1 MRTASILEIHI
12 DPAVRIYLDH
22 NATTPVHAAAR
33 DAMVR
38 TLTQEDFGNPSS
50 VHYYGQ
56 RAKSSVDD
64 ARSAVAALI
73 GADPG
78 DVIFTSGGTESDNL
92 ALRGAL
98 DARTSDGRRH
108 LVTSAIEHE
117 AVLNTARA
125 LEKQGWPVSIV
136 PVGTSG
142 VVDPAELAKVVTPGT
157 ALVSLMHA
165 NNEVGT
171 IQPILEAAAIAKRA
185 GAWFHT
191 DAVQSAGKLPILARE
206 WASMGVDLI
215 SISAHK
221 FGGPKGIGALWIRR
235 GVRLSPT
242 ATGGRHERNRRA
254 GTENVSGIAGFG
266 AAASSARTSLVSDTS
281 TASDSARIAALRDH
295 LESAILTNI
304 SGTAVNGDPS
314 RRLPNTSNISF
325 DGVEAESLLIA
336 LDLDQIAVSTGAAC
350 SSGTLEPSH
359 VLKAMGLPHPRT
371 KNSLRFSLGPEN
383 TAAEIDAVIAKLPAL
398 VEKLR
403 RLTRVAAGH

>member
-1 MRTASILEIHI
+1 M
-12 DPAVRIYLDH
+12 RIYLDH
-22 NATTPVHAAAR
+22 NATAPVAVPAR

-38 TLTQEDFGNPSS
+38 TLSEEDFGNPSS

-64 ARSAVAALI
+64 ARAAVAALI
-73 GADPG
+73 DADPG
-78 DVIFTSGGTESDNL
+78 DTIFTSGGTESDNL

-98 DARTSDGRRH
+98 EGRGDGRRH

-125 LEKQGWPVSIV
+125 LEKSGWPVSIV
-136 PVGTSG
+136 PVGASG
-142 VVDPAELAKVVTPGT
+142 VVDPDDIARAVRPDT

-171 IQPILEAAAIAKRA
+171 IQPILEAAAIARAA

-191 DAVQSAGKLPILARE
+191 DAVQSAGKLPVSVRA
-206 WASMGVDLI
+206 WSAAGVDLVAI
-215 SISAHK
+215 SGHK

-235 GVRLSPT
+235 GVRLTPT

-266 AAASSARTSLVSDTS
+266 AAATVARERLAT
-281 TASDSARIAALRDH
+281 DSPRIAALRDR
-295 LESAILTNI
+295 LESAIL
-304 SGTAVNGDPS
+304 SRVAGAVVNGDPT

-336 LDLDQIAVSTGAAC
+336 LDLEGIAVSTGAAC

-359 VLKAMGLPHPRT
+359 VLKAMGLPHLRT

-383 TAAEIDAVIAKLPAL
+383 TDAEIDAVVATLPPL
-398 VEKLR
+398 VDKLR
-403 RLTRVAAGH
+403 RLSRAGAR

>member
-1 MRTASILEIHI
+1 MRTASILEVHI
-12 DPAVRIYLDH
+12 VTPVRIYLDH
-22 NATTPVHAAAR
+22 NATTPVGAR
-33 DAMVR
+33 AREAMVR

-56 RAKSSVDD
+56 RAKSSVDE
-64 ARSAVAALI
+64 ARAEVAALI

-78 DVIFTSGGTESDNL
+78 DLIFTSGGTESDNL

-98 DARTSDGRRH
+98 EARAAEPRPRRH
-108 LVTSAIEHE
+108 LVVSAIEHE
-117 AVLNTARA
+117 AVLNTARS
-125 LEKQGWPVSIV
+125 LEKNGWPVSIV
-136 PVGTSG
+136 PVGASG
-142 VVDPAELAKVVTPGT
+142 VVDPADIAAAVTGET

-171 IQPILEAAAIAKRA
+171 IQPILEAAAIAKAA

-191 DAVQSAGKLPILARE
+191 DAVQSAAKLPIAARD
-206 WASMGVDLI
+206 WGAAGVDLI

-221 FGGPKGIGALWIRR
+221 FGGPKGVGALWIRR

-266 AAASSARTSLVSDTS
+266 AAAAAARESFAAD
-281 TASDSARIAALRDH
+281 AARIAELRDR
-295 LESAILTNI
+295 LESSIL
-304 SGTAVNGDPS
+304 SSVPGTAVNGDPS

-336 LDLDQIAVSTGAAC
+336 LDLDGVAVSTGAAC

-383 TAAEIDAVIAKLPAL
+383 TAAEIDRVAAVIPPL
-398 VEKLR
+398 VDKLR
-403 RLTRVAAGH
+403 RLTRAVAAR

>member
-1 MRTASILEIHI
+1 MRTASILEIHTVL
-12 DPAVRIYLDH
+12 AVRIYLDH
-22 NATTPVHAAAR
+22 NATTPVHASAR

-98 DARTSDGRRH
+98 DARATESGQRRH

-136 PVGTSG
+136 PVGSSG
-142 VVDPAELAKVVTPGT
+142 VVDPADIAKVVTAET

-171 IQPILEAAAIAKRA
+171 IQPILEAAAIAKSA

-191 DAVQSAGKLPILARE
+191 DAVQSAGKLPIAARE
-206 WASMGVDLI
+206 WASIGVDLL

-266 AAASSARTSLVSDTS
+266 AAASAARAEFPGDMT
-281 TASDSARIAALRDH
+281 RIAALRDR
-295 LESAILTNI
+295 LESAIVTTVP
-304 SGTAVNGDPS
+304 GTAVNGDPS

-336 LDLDQIAVSTGAAC
+336 LDLEGIAVSTGAAC

-383 TAAEIDAVIAKLPAL
+383 TVSEVERVIAALPPL

-403 RLTRVAAGH
+403 RLTRAVASR

>member
-1 MRTASILEIHI
+1 MRTASILEIHTVT
-12 DPAVRIYLDH
+12 PVRIYLDH
-22 NATTPVHAAAR
+22 NATTPVHASAR

-64 ARSAVAALI
+64 ARGAVAALI

-78 DVIFTSGGTESDNL
+78 DLIFTSGGTESDNL

-98 DARTSDGRRH
+98 DARAAEHGRRRH

-125 LEKQGWPVSIV
+125 LEKQGWPVTIV
-136 PVGTSG
+136 PVGSSG
-142 VVDPAELAKVVTPGT
+142 VVDPADIARAVTEET

-165 NNEVGT
+165 NYEVGT
-171 IQPILEAAAIAKRA
+171 IQPILDAAAIAKNA

-191 DAVQSAGKLPILARE
+191 DAVQSAGKLPIAARE
-206 WASMGVDLI
+206 WAPIGVDLI
-215 SISAHK
+215 AISAHK

-235 GVRLSPT
+235 GVKLSPT

-266 AAASSARTSLVSDTS
+266 AAAAAARESLAAHADGV
-281 TASDSARIAALRDH
+281 ARLRDR
-295 LESAILTNI
+295 LESSILASI
-304 SGTAVNGDPS
+304 PGTVVNGDAA

-325 DGVEAESLLIA
+325 EGVEAESLLIA
-336 LDLDQIAVSTGAAC
+336 LDLEGIAVSTGAAC

-383 TAAEIDAVIAKLPAL
+383 TADEIDRVADVLPAL
-398 VEKLR
+398 VDKLR
-403 RLTRVAAGH
+403 RLSRAVGAR

>member
-1 MRTASILEIHI
+1 MRTASILEIH
-12 DPAVRIYLDH
+12 PGQTVRIYLDH
-22 NATTPVHAAAR
+22 NATSPVDAQAR

-38 TLTQEDFGNPSS
+38 TLSTEDFGNPSS

-64 ARSAVAALI
+64 ARAAVAALI

-78 DVIFTSGGTESDNL
+78 DTIFTSGGTESDNM
-92 ALRGAL
+92 ALRGAME
-98 DARTSDGRRH
+98 ARADGSSGGRRH

-125 LEKQGWPVSIV
+125 LEKSGWPVSIV
-136 PVGTSG
+136 PVGASG
-142 VVDPAELAKVVTPGT
+142 VVDPADIARAVTRET

-171 IQPILEAAAIAKRA
+171 IQPILEAAAIAKAA

-191 DAVQSAGKLPILARE
+191 DAVQSAGKLPVSARD
-206 WASMGVDLI
+206 WAGVGVDLI
-215 SISAHK
+215 SVSAHK
-221 FGGPKGIGALWIRR
+221 LGGPKGVGALWIRR
-235 GVRLSPT
+235 GIRLTPT

-266 AAASSARTSLVSDTS
+266 AAAHVARERLAV
-281 TASDSARIAALRDH
+281 DSARIAGLRDR
-295 LESAILTNI
+295 LESALL
-304 SGTAVNGDPS
+304 SMVPGTVVNGDPA

-336 LDLDQIAVSTGAAC
+336 LDLEGIAVSTGAAC

-371 KNSLRFSLGPEN
+371 KNSLRFSLGAEN
-383 TAAEIDAVIAKLPAL
+383 TAAEIEAVIATLPPI

-403 RLTRVAAGH
+403 RLTRAGAR

>member
-1 MRTASILEIHI
+1 M
-12 DPAVRIYLDH
+12 RIYLDH
-22 NATTPVHAAAR
+22 NATTPVHASVR

-64 ARSAVAALI
+64 ARAAVAGLI

-98 DARTSDGRRH
+98 DARAAEPNGRRH
-108 LVTSAIEHE
+108 LVISAIEHE

-125 LEKQGWPVSIV
+125 LEKLGWPVTIV
-136 PVGTSG
+136 PVGASG
-142 VVDPAELAKVVTPGT
+142 VVEAADLAAAVTEKT

-171 IQPILEAAAIAKRA
+171 IQPILEAAAIAKAA
-185 GAWFHT
+185 GAWVHT
-191 DAVQSAGKLPILARE
+191 DAVQSAGKLPIAARE
-206 WASMGVDLI
+206 WAPLGVDLI
-215 SISAHK
+215 SVSAHK
-221 FGGPKGIGALWIRR
+221 FGGPKGVGALWIRR
-235 GVRLSPT
+235 GVKLSPT

-254 GTENVSGIAGFG
+254 GTENVSGIAGLG
-266 AAASSARTSLVSDTS
+266 AAASVARASL
-281 TASDSARIAALRDH
+281 AAHAAHVAQLRDR
-295 LESAILTNI
+295 LESSILANVP
-304 SGTAVNGDPS
+304 GTVVNGDAA

-336 LDLDQIAVSTGAAC
+336 LDLEEIAVSTGAAC

-383 TAAEIDAVIAKLPAL
+383 TASESDRGAGVLPAL
-398 VEKLR
+398 V
-403 RLTRVAAGH
+403 

>member
-12 DPAVRIYLDH
+12 VPAVRIYLDH
-22 NATTPVHAAAR
+22 NATTPVHASAR

-64 ARSAVAALI
+64 ARASVAALL

-92 ALRGAL
+92 AIRGAL
-98 DARTSDGRRH
+98 EARAAEGRRH

-142 VVDPAELAKVVTPGT
+142 VIDPADIAKVVTPET
-157 ALVSLMHA
+157 AVVSLMHA

-171 IQPILEAAAIAKRA
+171 IQPILEAAAIAKNA

-191 DAVQSAGKLPILARE
+191 DAVQSAGKLPLLARE
-206 WASMGVDLI
+206 WASTGVDLI

-235 GVRLSPT
+235 GVKLSPT
-242 ATGGRHERNRRA
+242 MTGGRHERNRRA

-266 AAASSARTSLVSDTS
+266 AAAAALRANSASE
-281 TASDSARIAALRDH
+281 SARIAALRDR
-295 LESAILTNI
+295 LESAVL
-304 SGTAVNGDPS
+304 SAVPETAVNGDPA

-325 DGVEAESLLIA
+325 NGVEAESLLIA
-336 LDLDQIAVSTGAAC
+336 LDLDGIAVSTGAAC

-359 VLKAMGLPHPRT
+359 VLKAMGLPHART

-383 TAAEIDAVIAKLPAL
+383 TESEIDAVIAALPPL
-398 VEKLR
+398 VAKLR
-403 RLTRVAAGH
+403 RLGVRAAAH